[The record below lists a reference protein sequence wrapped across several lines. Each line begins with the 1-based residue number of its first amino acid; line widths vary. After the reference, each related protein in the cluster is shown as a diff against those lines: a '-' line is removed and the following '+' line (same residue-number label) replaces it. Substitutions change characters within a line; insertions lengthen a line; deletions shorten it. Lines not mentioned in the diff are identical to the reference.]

1 MGSRVLCFLELMFS
15 SGKRENTPTSEL
27 MTEQGK
33 GCSCGQA
40 PEAGR
45 PGPLECAAPTGEGR
59 AGPRS
64 SRGRLARAGV
74 GAPRELGRAQQ
85 ARCNSELKGRLAE
98 CRGPWGWKLKE

>member
-1 MGSRVLCFLELMFS
+1 
-15 SGKRENTPTSEL
+15 

-33 GCSCGQA
+33 GCSGVRA
-40 PEAGR
+40 RSGEAGL
-45 PGPLECAAPTGEGR
+45 LECAAPTGEGR

-98 CRGPWGWKLKE
+98 CRGPRGWKLKE